1 MVTKKGF
8 TLIELVISIVV
19 ISIAVM
25 SIPMLLERAGKSDEF
40 SLMQESILAARTK
53 IQNITTYRWDENSLD
68 PVTGKI
74 YILDTH
80 NGDSELQRFTAS
92 SCPPLPFG
100 FLCMMFWSW
109 YSSFFPQGGLVGQI
123 DGDSRRKMFD
133 VATYPDIT
141 EVNITDPNDVDD
153 FNGQS
158 LTALFDQE
166 STGLDYLNSNFN
178 INTTVGYIDDTA
190 SYKTP
195 KTIYFNFPDTFKPV
209 GDSNIKMVD
218 VNVSG
223 VDTPFAL
230 RYYSCNI
237 GESDILKRTFL

>member
-80 NGDSELQRFTAS
+80 NGDSELQRFT
-92 SCPPLPFG
+92 
-100 FLCMMFWSW
+100 
-109 YSSFFPQGGLVGQI
+109 SSFFPQGGLIGQI
-123 DGDSRRKMFD
+123 DGDSRRRMFD
-133 VATYPDIT
+133 VATYPNIT
-141 EVNITDPNDVDD
+141 EINTTDPDDIDD
-153 FNGQS
+153 FNGQA
-158 LTALFDQE
+158 LTTLFDHE
-166 STGLDYLNSNFN
+166 STSLDYLNSNFN

-223 VDTPFAL
+223 VDIPFDL

-237 GESDILKRTFL
+237 GESEILKRTFL